1 MSKADSN
8 AGIGDHVSV
17 RVIRKKTGEIIYDN
31 QKKIKNILKNVE
43 EVLTELI
50 EKEKK

>member
-1 MSKADSN
+1 MSKADSK

-17 RVIRKKTGEIIYDN
+17 KVIRKETGETIYDN
-31 QKKIKNILKNVE
+31 QKKIKNILNNVKDA
-43 EVLTELI
+43 LAELI